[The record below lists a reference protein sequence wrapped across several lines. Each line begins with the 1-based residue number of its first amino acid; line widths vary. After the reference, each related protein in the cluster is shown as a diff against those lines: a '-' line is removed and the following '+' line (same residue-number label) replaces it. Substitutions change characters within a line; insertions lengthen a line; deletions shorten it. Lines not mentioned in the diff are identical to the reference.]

1 MSMKAGGKQI
11 FSGQFYKQTDFLAIG
26 SPLCPVIT
34 NFFMEYFEE
43 LALQRATRKPLC
55 CFYYMDDTS
64 VIWPHGPNR
73 LRDYLN
79 QLNSV
84 H

>member
-1 MSMKAGGKQI
+1 
-11 FSGQFYKQTDFLAIG
+11 
-26 SPLCPVIT
+26 
-34 NFFMEYFEE
+34 
-43 LALQRATRKPLC
+43 
-55 CFYYMDDTS
+55 MDDTS